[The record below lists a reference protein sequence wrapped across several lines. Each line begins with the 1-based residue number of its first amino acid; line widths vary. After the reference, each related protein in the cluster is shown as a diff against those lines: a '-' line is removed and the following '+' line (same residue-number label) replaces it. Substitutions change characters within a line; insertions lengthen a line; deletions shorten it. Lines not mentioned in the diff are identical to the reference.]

1 MPLQLPLQLHAGVKQ
16 RRPRKGKNKK
26 LKKASQDKSTLS
38 RVWDHV
44 YDNKGK
50 YALGTA
56 WLFRDY
62 LVDRA
67 TDGIASF
74 ATSVVEKIGQN
85 MIDKVK
91 ST

>member
-1 MPLQLPLQLHAGVKQ
+1 
-16 RRPRKGKNKK
+16 
-26 LKKASQDKSTLS
+26 
-38 RVWDHV
+38 V

-67 TDGIASF
+67 TDGIASV
-74 ATSVVEKIGQN
+74 ATSVVEKIGRN
-85 MIDKVK
+85 IIDKVNPPETL
-91 ST
+91 S